1 MSNLLLHLKKRNK
14 SVGADLSV
22 LVTSVVMSRLVL
34 FVWKALVLSLNI
46 CLFKGGLEF
55 MPRASTLSAPFY
67 KTRPESLP
75 AHLPSVTMMS
85 VDILPTALPWE
96 ASKHFSGAL
105 YPYLQELIR
114 DYRVFGTGEAYKP
127 SGESR
132 SRLDALHR
140 ATVARDGILT
150 EPFQWLEGPLGI
162 WRQSSTKPA
171 STADSS
177 SKPSQASTSVL
188 PGKQKRVLVLGS
200 GMVAGPAI
208 DEICSWTDTQLI
220 VGM

>member
-1 MSNLLLHLKKRNK
+1 M
-14 SVGADLSV
+14 
-22 LVTSVVMSRLVL
+22 
-34 FVWKALVLSLNI
+34 
-46 CLFKGGLEF
+46 
-55 MPRASTLSAPFY
+55 
-67 KTRPESLP
+67 
-75 AHLPSVTMMS
+75 
-85 VDILPTALPWE
+85 
-96 ASKHFSGAL
+96 
-105 YPYLQELIR
+105 
-114 DYRVFGTGEAYKP
+114 FGTGKAYKP

-140 ATVARDGILT
+140 ATVARHGILT

-162 WRQSSTKPA
+162 WRQSATKPA

-208 DEICSWTDTQLI
+208 DEICSWTDTQLV
-220 VGM
+220 VGMRSYSLYPSYIYPDL